1 MDFHSTVMRGK
12 RDMRPRYQVQSER
25 IPPHLSACEG
35 EVSLERF
42 RDKERQEKLTHFDG
56 HGQHQASG
64 GARAMERWNVHD
76 FRGRFHQNRSERLT
90 IPGSQAASEQQRP
103 SQRTRAAHLEAS
115 HDIIAEAHEAKR
127 KQRTKEA
134 LFKLKLETDAGEVE
148 RTMAQALRFAKK
160 NAALVES
167 DVQADKEVAAARDKD
182 LKAAAS
188 DLWPKCSTAGEEA
201 LLRSVSRG
209 DMVRS
214 SH

>member
-1 MDFHSTVMRGK
+1 MVRSEALWLPGGLYGCRGGL
-12 RDMRPRYQVQSER
+12 MV
-25 IPPHLSACEG
+25 
-35 EVSLERF
+35 
-42 RDKERQEKLTHFDG
+42 
-56 HGQHQASG
+56 
-64 GARAMERWNVHD
+64 ARAVLWSPGGL
-76 FRGRFHQNRSERLT
+76 FGCRGSDRRQ
-90 IPGSQAASEQQRP
+90 
-103 SQRTRAAHLEAS
+103 
-115 HDIIAEAHEAKR
+115 
-127 KQRTKEA
+127 
-134 LFKLKLETDAGEVE
+134 TDAGEVE

-167 DVQADKEVAAARDKD
+167 DVQADKEVAATREKD